1 MERSNAGLKI
11 GWARADITPDQRV
24 YLAGQHYARVSEG
37 VADPVTSTA
46 LAVES
51 LKDGRPDDYVI
62 MVSCDIVGISDE
74 LRDSVR
80 AGVESEI
87 PQLDPGKVF
96 LNATHT
102 HSAQLARIRKRNV
115 PDEESG
121 QESPHPYGIELD
133 AMNPAEYIEFAA
145 GRIAGAV
152 KDAWQDRR
160 PSAIGYGI
168 GHAVVAHNRRLVYRD
183 GSSRMY
189 GRADTPEFSHVE
201 GYEDHSVRVMTT
213 YDESRNL
220 TGIVVNVPCPSQV
233 SEHIYEISADYWHD
247 TRRELRRRFG
257 EGLHVL
263 AQCAPSGDLSP
274 HVLIEKRAQ
283 ERMWRLKDRD
293 TSQNAPRREIAER
306 IADAV
311 GDILPAAEKELRWD
325 PPFAHKAE
333 ILDLPRRTITRSDV
347 DEAEKEIEGYR
358 KEYESLLNEI
368 ENNPEIK
375 KTKRWYAAV
384 TRPYMKMNWLKNVER
399 RFLQQQASPC
409 FPIEVHAVVLG
420 DIAFVTNPFELY
432 LDYGVRMREWS
443 NAVQTFTVQLA
454 GSGSYLPSE
463 RTLQSRGYGSVPAST
478 NVGPE
483 GGEKLVQWSVR
494 TMNELI
500 AATADA

>member
-1 MERSNAGLKI
+1 MGRANAGLKI
-11 GWARADITPDQRV
+11 GWAQADITPDQKV

-46 LAVES
+46 MAIES
-51 LKDGRPDDYVI
+51 VKDGRSDGYVV

-80 AGVESEI
+80 AGVESEL
-87 PQLDPGKVF
+87 PQIDPGKVF

-102 HSAQLARIRKRNV
+102 HSAPSARIRKRSV
-115 PDEESG
+115 PDSESD
-121 QESPHPYGIELD
+121 QDSIHPYGIELD
-133 AMNPAEYIEFAA
+133 AMHPAEYIEFAA
-145 GRIAGAV
+145 GRIARAV
-152 KDAWQDRR
+152 KDAWEDRK

-168 GHAVVAHNRRLVYRD
+168 GHAVVAHNRRLAYQD
-183 GSSRMY
+183 GSSIMY

-213 YDESRNL
+213 YDENQRL
-220 TGIVVNVPCPSQV
+220 TGMVVNVPCPSQV

-274 HVLIEKRAQ
+274 HVLIDKRAQ

-293 TSQNAPRREIAER
+293 VSQNAPRQEIAER

-311 GDILPAAEKELRWD
+311 GDILPHAKKELRWD
-325 PPFAHKAE
+325 PPFAHKSE
-333 ILDLPRRTITRSDV
+333 IVDLPRRKITQSDV
-347 DEAEKEIEGYR
+347 EDAEKEIEGYR
-358 KEYESLLNEI
+358 KEYESLLKEI
-368 ENNPEIK
+368 EENPEIK
-375 KTKRWYAAV
+375 MEKRWYAAV
-384 TRPYMKMNWLKNVER
+384 TRPYMKMNWLKKVAG
-399 RFLQQQASPC
+399 RFQLQQTSPYHS
-409 FPIEVHAVVLG
+409 IEVHAVVLG
-420 DIAFVTNPFELY
+420 DVAFVTNPFELY

-443 NAVQTFTVQLA
+443 NAIQTFTVQLA

-463 RTLQSRGYGSVPAST
+463 RTLQSKGYGSVPAST

-483 GGEKLVQWSVR
+483 GGEKLVEWSVR

-500 AATADA
+500 AAAGDA